1 MHKVKNV
8 LITGGSG
15 LIGTRLTELLI
26 ARGYAVSHLGRSRR
40 KSAVDTFCWDIEK
53 GTVEAGALDNA
64 DAIVHLAGAGVNDK
78 RWTIKRKKEIL
89 ESRTRSTRLLFEAL
103 GKKDHKVGT
112 FISASGIGYY
122 GFGDAQKVFI
132 ESDPPGSDFL
142 AGVTTAWENAVDA
155 LRDRALRLVKIRIGV
170 VLTNR
175 GGALTELAR
184 PVKLLAGAPLGSGEQ
199 CMSWIHLDDLCGIFI
214 KAIEDSR
221 MNGVYNAVAPNPVT
235 NRVMT
240 QGIAHALHKPLV
252 LPPIPGFLIK
262 IAVGEIAEVVLNGS
276 VVSSGKIQEAGFTF
290 QFETLEKA
298 LENLLSH

>member
-15 LIGTRLTELLI
+15 LIGTRLTEFLI
-26 ARGYAVSHLGRSRR
+26 ARGYVVSHLGRSR
-40 KSAVDTFCWDIEK
+40 KKNEVHTFRWDIEK
-53 GTVEAGALDNA
+53 GTIEAGALDNV

-78 RWTIKRKKEIL
+78 RWTSKRKKEIL
-89 ESRTRSTRLLFEAL
+89 ESRTRSTRLLFETLA
-103 GKKDHKVGT
+103 KKNHKLST

-122 GFGDAQKVFI
+122 GFGDAQKVFN
-132 ESDPPGSDFL
+132 ESDRPGSDFL
-142 AGVTTAWENAVDA
+142 AVVTSAWENAVDT
-155 LRDRALRLVKIRIGV
+155 LRDRAWRLVKIRIGV
-170 VLTNR
+170 VLSDR

-184 PVKLLAGAPLGSGEQ
+184 PVKLFAGAPLGSGDQ

-214 KAIEDSR
+214 KALEDDR
-221 MNGVYNAVAPNPVT
+221 MDGVYNAVAPNPVT

-240 QGIAHALHKPLV
+240 EAIANALHKPLL

-276 VVSSGKIQEAGFTF
+276 VVSSDKIQEAGFTF
-290 QFETLEKA
+290 QFQTLEKA
-298 LENLLSH
+298 LDNLLAK